1 MALLAPFGVNK
12 SLQQQSERV
21 AISKFSIRRALA
33 RIVALAPEREIF
45 LRTGGTVRFLRVS
58 TRVQLGVAALLFLL
72 LGGWGIA
79 TGAMLWDQ
87 AHISGERAKLAQQR
101 AAVMAGQA
109 KVAAYKGS
117 VDEIASDIQARQK
130 ALEQIMRVN
139 LGDVPAGASAG
150 EDSEKVPSSA
160 VRSGKVSDASPETT
174 RLQALRDA
182 QIKFEDRLA
191 QAAQQRLAKV
201 EQAIRG
207 FGLNPAVFSKGKGGM
222 GGPYEPVR
230 GLISSDPELRDLA
243 ALLTRLNAME
253 TTLATI
259 PSGRPTTAPMESSSY
274 GYRRDPFNGQAAFHA
289 GIDFPGTYGQ
299 QIIAAAAGKVSFVG
313 QRPGYGNVVEIDHG
327 NGIMTRYAH
336 LSRFGARV
344 GEDVKRGQA
353 IARMGST
360 GRSTGT
366 HLHFEVRVHGDAVN
380 PRRFL
385 EARQD
390 VLEVQQLAKERLV
403 RRDRG

>member
-1 MALLAPFGVNK
+1 
-12 SLQQQSERV
+12 
-21 AISKFSIRRALA
+21 
-33 RIVALAPEREIF
+33 
-45 LRTGGTVRFLRVS
+45 
-58 TRVQLGVAALLFLL
+58 
-72 LGGWGIA
+72 
-79 TGAMLWDQ
+79 
-87 AHISGERAKLAQQR
+87 
-101 AAVMAGQA
+101 
-109 KVAAYKGS
+109 
-117 VDEIASDIQARQK
+117 
-130 ALEQIMRVN
+130 MRVN
-139 LGDVPAGASAG
+139 LGDMPAGVPAGDDAKKAASPTA
-150 EDSEKVPSSA
+150 K
-160 VRSGKVSDASPETT
+160 SGKVSDASPETA

-182 QIKFEDRLA
+182 QIKFEDRLS
-191 QAAQQRLAKV
+191 QAAQQRLARV

-207 FGLNPAVFSKGKGGM
+207 FGLNPAAFGNARGGM

-230 GLISSDPELRDLA
+230 GLISSDPDLRDLA
-243 ALLTRLNAME
+243 TLLTRLNAME

-299 QIIAAAAGKVSFVG
+299 QIIAAASGKVSFVG

-353 IARMGST
+353 IALMGST

-390 VLEVQQLAKERLV
+390 VLEVQQLAKQRLV